1 MAKDNLDRV
10 FRAFADRTR
19 LRILNIL
26 REGETCVGD
35 LVTVLAAPQPTIS
48 RHLAYLRRAELV
60 EVEREGAWCFY
71 RLAEPSSEF
80 QERLLGCL
88 GCCFS
93 EAPELRK
100 DLQRMS
106 RLKARGGCC
115 PRPSSTTAAPSRTPS
130 ACHR

>member
-35 LVTVLAAPQPTIS
+35 MVAVLAAPQPTIS
-48 RHLAYLRRAELV
+48 RHLAHLRRAELV
-60 EVEREGAWCFY
+60 EVEREGTWCFY
-71 RLAEPSSEF
+71 RLAEPGSEF
-80 QERLLGCL
+80 QERLLDCL

-93 EAPELRK
+93 EAPELRR
-100 DLQRMS
+100 DLR
-106 RLKARGGCC
+106 RLNRLRAKGGCC
-115 PRPSSTTAAPSRTPS
+115 PRPSSAVSEPARTYS
-130 ACHR
+130 ACRC